1 MVLLMGESGI
11 RKYVVKIVSSGM
23 VCIPVFIKIGLGV
36 QKLLEVIHGDTKPR
50 ANTDRKAIS

>member
-1 MVLLMGESGI
+1 MGESGI